1 MESKILNDCIN
12 SPLVDITGPL
22 KEAIVTA
29 VSEAC
34 KDLGIKLVTVIV
46 ESSYYICLLV
56 GLSSIF
62 LYYFGYKK
70 GKNTPFVAIGVYLL
84 IKIIGGAI
92 IGH

>member
-12 SPLVDITGPL
+12 SPLVDLTGPL

-46 ESSYYICLLV
+46 ESSYYICLW
-56 GLSSIF
+56 I
-62 LYYFGYKK
+62 
-70 GKNTPFVAIGVYLL
+70 
-84 IKIIGGAI
+84 
-92 IGH
+92 